1 MVDIWSKAKRS
12 EVMSKIRSKN
22 TKPELL
28 LRKALHALGYR
39 YRIHNKLLPGKPDI
53 VFTKYKTAIFV
64 HGCFWHYHSECPEGR
79 IPDTNSKFWQE
90 KLSKNVERDL
100 KHRQALIN
108 QGWKVIVV
116 WECEVEKQLEEVLS
130 KIKAQLNSGLINK
143 L

>member
-100 KHRQALIN
+100 KHRQALID

-130 KIKAQLNSGLINK
+130 KIKTELTT
-143 L
+143 